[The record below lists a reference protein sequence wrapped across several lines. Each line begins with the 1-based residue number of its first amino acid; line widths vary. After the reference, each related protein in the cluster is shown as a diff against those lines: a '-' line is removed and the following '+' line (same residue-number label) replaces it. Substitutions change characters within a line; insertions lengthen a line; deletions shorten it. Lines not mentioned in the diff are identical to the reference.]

1 MSALITDAPLRVV
14 TPGICQVVQSA
25 IVAPQSLSN
34 GATADVLK
42 QEEVYCFLSTEL

>member
-1 MSALITDAPLRVV
+1 MSALITDAPLGVV

-34 GATADVLK
+34 GATAD
-42 QEEVYCFLSTEL
+42 